1 MSILINK
8 DTRLIVQGITGRDG
22 SFHAAKMKEYG
33 TNVVGGT
40 SPGKG
45 GQEPLRRHQSR
56 CQCLLTSI
64 SWRQTSGRRR
74 QGHR

>member
-8 DTRLIVQGITGRDG
+8 STRLVVQGITGRDG
-22 SFHAAKMKEYG
+22 LFHALKMKEYG

-45 GQEPLRRHQSR
+45 GKS
-56 CQCLLTSI
+56 SI
-64 SWRQTSGRRR
+64 SRFSIRCTMPYSK
-74 QGHR
+74 HRLTLR

>member
-8 DTRLIVQGITGRDG
+8 STRLVVQGITGRDG
-22 SFHAAKMKEYG
+22 LFHALKMKEYG

-45 GQEPLRRHQSR
+45 GTEIEHSSLPVL
-56 CQCLLTSI
+56 
-64 SWRQTSGRRR
+64 RQTLLWKRPMPGLS
-74 QGHR
+74 

>member
-22 SFHAAKMKEYG
+22 GFHARKMKSYG

-40 SPGKG
+40 SPGKA
-45 GQEPLRRHQSR
+45 GQDVDE
-56 CQCLLTSI
+56 I
-64 SWRQTSGRRR
+64 GRA
-74 QGHR
+74 HV